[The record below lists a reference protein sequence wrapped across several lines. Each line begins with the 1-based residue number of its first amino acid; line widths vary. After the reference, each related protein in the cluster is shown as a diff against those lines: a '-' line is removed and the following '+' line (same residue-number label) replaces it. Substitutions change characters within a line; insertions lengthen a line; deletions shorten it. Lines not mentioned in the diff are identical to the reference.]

1 MVEFEHSLF
10 KLLLLVAVLSARP
23 HGRKWLPIIIAGGL
37 LLALLPP
44 PISIQVPWELL
55 LGLTVPLLL
64 WQNARRIIA
73 TQWIGKWKDILVWVV
88 AAALFALI
96 FWGFKELQ
104 LPVAILFGL
113 VAASLIWSAGETA
126 ANTSVISLIG
136 PFTLIFSLLEVE
148 PMIQSPTQYMGGI
161 FSGIS
166 VGVAVALLAIFVVR
180 KTSIKLMNWI
190 ALGQIYLAYGFAY
203 LNDISAVA
211 ASLASVITFV
221 TVAVYLDLWPED
233 RVEPAPLNTWPG
245 FIFILALFML
255 LGWQA
260 HYPLSSTILL
270 EVLVGFLLS
279 ICIVWIG
286 QRMKLEAFCQD
297 IPFWRIGLRVAS
309 LLFAALLIWPHQ
321 TLEQPILLV
330 YAFGITLINLVISKI
345 TLDYFFAK

>member
-23 HGRKWLPIIIAGGL
+23 PGRKWLPIIIAGGL

-73 TQWIGKWKDILVWVV
+73 AQWIGKWKDVLVWVL

-96 FWGFKELQ
+96 FWGFKELHP
-104 LPVAILFGL
+104 PVAILFGL
-113 VAASLIWSAGETA
+113 VAASLIWTAGETA
-126 ANTSVISLIG
+126 ATTSVISLIG
-136 PFTLIFSLLEVE
+136 PFTLIFLLSEVE
-148 PMIQSPTQYMGGI
+148 PMIQSPSQYMGGI
-161 FSGIS
+161 FSGIA
-166 VGVAVALLAIFVVR
+166 VGAAFALVAIFLVR
-180 KTSIKLMNWI
+180 KTSLKLMDWV

-233 RVEPAPLNTWPG
+233 RVEPTPLNTWPG
-245 FIFILALFML
+245 FIFILVLFML

-260 HYPLSSTILL
+260 HYPLSSTIFL

-286 QRMKLEAFCQD
+286 QQMNLKAFCED
-297 IPFWRIGLRVAS
+297 IPFWRIGLRVAL
-309 LLFAALLIWPHQ
+309 LLFATLLIWPHQ
-321 TLEQPILLV
+321 TLEQPILLI
-330 YAFGITLINLVISKI
+330 YAFGITLINLVIAKI
-345 TLDYFFAK
+345 TLDYFFTK